1 MQINLVGLNHRSAP
15 VTIREKAAII
25 TRRLRDS
32 LEMLRSFVPGG
43 VILSTCNRTEVYTV
57 AGSDNQTATVSLNFL
72 QDYLDIA
79 HHTLRLY
86 TYSLEGKTAVE
97 HLFHVTCGLD
107 SMVIGEYEVLGQ
119 VRQALEAAEEAG
131 MVNLPL
137 RRLFQSAIRT
147 GRRVREETEISKN
160 ALSVSS
166 VAIELASEALG
177 DLADCKM
184 LVIGAGEAGR
194 LAARAAKER
203 GTSQIIVASRTL
215 ERASKLAAE
224 LGGLPI
230 NMSSLEKELPACD
243 LVVTCAGAPH
253 YVVDIPSVEAAMK
266 QRPES
271 PLVIID
277 IAVPRN
283 VTPAVAQINNVL
295 LYNID
300 DLTII
305 SELNRKQRE
314 GGIEKAGEIIA
325 AEIKEFFSWWQ
336 ELEVR
341 PVVSALMKKAEEIR
355 RSHLN
360 RTLKKL
366 PALSEEELYSLEM
379 MTRAIVAKILKEP
392 INSLKA
398 NGHHNLDY
406 AEMVKDLF
414 QLDLEKYK

>member
-1 MQINLVGLNHRSAP
+1 M
-15 VTIREKAAII
+15 T
-25 TRRLRDS
+25 
-32 LEMLRSFVPGG
+32 
-43 VILSTCNRTEVYTV
+43 
-57 AGSDNQTATVSLNFL
+57 TVSLNFL
-72 QDYLDIA
+72 QNYLDIA

-86 TYSLEGKTAVE
+86 TYAFEGNAAVE

-119 VRQALEAAEEAG
+119 VRQALEVAEGAG
-131 MVNLPL
+131 LVSLPL
-137 RRLFQSAIRT
+137 RYLFQNAIRT

-166 VAIELASEALG
+166 IAVELAAKALG
-177 DLADCKM
+177 DLAKCEM

-203 GTSQIIVASRTL
+203 GVSQVIVASRTC
-215 ERASKLAAE
+215 ERASELALE

-230 NMSSLEKELPACD
+230 SMSSLSEKLSTCN
-243 LVVTCAGAPH
+243 LVVTCADAPH
-253 YVVDIPSVEAAMK
+253 CVVDTPSVEMAMK

-305 SELNRKQRE
+305 SEQNRKQRE
-314 GGIEKAGEIIA
+314 GEIEKASEIIA
-325 AEIKEFFSWWQ
+325 AEVKEFFSWWQ
-336 ELEVR
+336 HLEVR
-341 PVVSALMKKAEEIR
+341 PVVAALMKKAEEIR
-355 RSHLN
+355 CSHLN

-366 PALSEEELYSLEM
+366 PPLSVEEQYSLEM
-379 MTRAIVAKILKEP
+379 MTKAIVAKILKEP
-392 INSLKA
+392 IHSLKA
-398 NGHHNLDY
+398 NGRHNLGY
-406 AEMVKDLF
+406 AEMVRELF
-414 QLDLEKYK
+414 QLDVEKHK